1 MKILDRKIAR
11 YTEQAVKY
19 LPVYLR
25 FGAQK
30 EMAELVRQMLED
42 YSGKKEPD
50 ILDLREVLA
59 EIGRPSELAETYLE
73 MRRRRREERAG
84 WQFRLPKPGQIPQ
97 TLISVILAVSVLLV
111 LLGVFAVGTHAT
123 ASMLPV
129 FIGALMALVVV
140 SVHGWH
146 STRMWG

>member
-59 EIGRPSELAETYLE
+59 EIGRPSERRL
-73 MRRRRREERAG
+73 RRRHPRHRLHAAGLHRRPDGAGRRLRA
-84 WQFRLPKPGQIPQ
+84 RLA
-97 TLISVILAVSVLLV
+97 LHAN
-111 LLGVFAVGTHAT
+111 VGMT
-123 ASMLPV
+123 A
-129 FIGALMALVVV
+129 ARA
-140 SVHGWH
+140 
-146 STRMWG
+146 

>member
-1 MKILDRKIAR
+1 MKILDRKIAG

-30 EMAELVRQMLED
+30 EMTELIRQMLED

-73 MRRRRREERAG
+73 MRRRRREDREGAHLH
-84 WQFRLPKPGQIPQ
+84 LPKLGQIPQ
-97 TLISVILAVSVLLV
+97 TLVSVILAVSVLLV

-129 FIGALMALVVV
+129 FIGALTALVVV
-140 SVHGWH
+140 SVRGWL